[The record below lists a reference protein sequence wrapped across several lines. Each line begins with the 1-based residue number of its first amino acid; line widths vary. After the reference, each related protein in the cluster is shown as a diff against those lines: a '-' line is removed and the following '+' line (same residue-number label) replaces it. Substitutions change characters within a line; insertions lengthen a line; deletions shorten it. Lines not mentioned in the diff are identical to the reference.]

1 MRAVDETRI
10 QEDLHAAMRA
20 REMEKVYVLRGLVAA
35 IKNLKVDRQI
45 KEVPEADLVALVR
58 KEIGKRNEAIAFAE
72 QAGRAELV
80 EQNRAEKAILEAY
93 APKQLDPQA
102 LEALVRAISAELG
115 TTQIGPLMAELR
127 KRHAGEYDGK
137 LASEIVKKLSAA

>member
-35 IKNLKVDRQI
+35 IKNLKVDRQV